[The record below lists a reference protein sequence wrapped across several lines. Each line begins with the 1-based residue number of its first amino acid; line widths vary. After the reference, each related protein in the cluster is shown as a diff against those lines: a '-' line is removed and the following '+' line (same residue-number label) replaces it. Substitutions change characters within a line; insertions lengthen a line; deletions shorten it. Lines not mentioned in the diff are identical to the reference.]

1 MLTLIDIEGVLSN
14 LYRRCSLRTGVD
26 MKNFELS
33 PPVLVDRAAEIQT
46 AHSLPPSR
54 TPLSMQ
60 RDVDVVLAGGGL
72 VGTSSQVCGLALD
85 LWFS

>member
-1 MLTLIDIEGVLSN
+1 
-14 LYRRCSLRTGVD
+14 
-26 MKNFELS
+26 MKNYELS

-46 AHSLPPSR
+46 SHSLAPSR

-72 VGTSSQVCGLALD
+72 IGTSSQVCGLALG